1 MLLES
6 EIERNLVRRLNEY
19 GFKVFKLHTPGHTG
33 VMDRMILRPRYSPG
47 PPMFVE
53 IKRGGKNLRAKQA
66 AIGEDWKMRG
76 CVVLN
81 PVKTPGECDQLC
93 TYLIDLIMPDYAF
106 ARI

>member
-6 EIERNLVRRLNEY
+6 DIERHLVRRLTEY
-19 GFKVFKLHTPGHTG
+19 GFKVLKLHTPGTTG

-53 IKRGGKNLRAKQA
+53 LKRGGKNLRQLQAK
-66 AIGEDWKMRG
+66 IGEDWKVRG
-76 CVVLN
+76 CMVLK
-81 PVKTPGECDQLC
+81 PCKTMGECDQLC